1 MASQPQRRDIAS
13 FFKPFAQTIPAK
25 RPLPS
30 LENEEVA
37 YITTKPK
44 QDDEVVYI
52 ATKPKQTDLR
62 TPQSG
67 PRFKNVTSPCWT
79 PIGPDSGGS
88 VKIPIRS
95 PRPKALQEPV
105 ASFSSRLSAQY
116 KGLPAQKRI
125 KDVKSPGPSQQP
137 LSFANLPTST
147 QSVFEDGK
155 VVVVRGSDGD
165 DSDSLSSL
173 DDILGRRKSETAT
186 SSSSPL
192 ELDADE
198 YEAERIRTIFRFTSG
213 RSQPLVGRDK
223 LRELYSKEKD
233 HKVDI
238 GSLMVD
244 HIDDQ
249 EIEGNV
255 AKAIQGYEASKQEEE
270 RSRAQGD
277 IDRNLLAAVV
287 AEAPGASD
295 DMSRLMSAVERTEA
309 LNIDR
314 SWSFFGP
321 RGPQTPTVKPVE
333 IVTNVQWNNWW
344 RESLQDDEC
353 RSRTFLSG
361 YIGEAWS
368 YGQLPDEFIQWTFEN
383 IAQEPKDELRRSY
396 VQAFRQVKSEWV
408 RSQVDPATVGRIFL
422 SIGASQN
429 SVSCEDLIEPAAYI
443 SRSHEA
449 PDYRHLLSVIEMF
462 LVMAPHLEASAHQKL
477 LAIMARLS
485 LDAHIMA
492 DARVSVAVEDGLAE
506 LIELSTQKDN
516 PAVAQSFVTDLGTC
530 LIDPTLQAQLLKH
543 ILSTSPLTACI
554 RIQLAHR
561 FLLGTNW
568 AFEVDVASTFIDI
581 TALTCYLDSG
591 AFDTTFRSPSRRPDY
606 ANMTAQTYIL
616 DIAIADGGRPASFAS
631 RIDEVAFNRKVDK
644 LADRVK
650 AIFASIADTGASHM
664 RRTEAKEALQAL
676 HYRLLYAVRTEP
688 RPKKN
693 VFGGRDGDEYRAE
706 ERSKGF
712 MSKFLARKKDKESS
726 QGERP
731 DLIPNDSSQ
740 ASKSESEELIR
751 RQLSLDV

>member
-25 RPLPS
+25 RPPPS
-30 LENEEVA
+30 LE
-37 YITTKPK
+37 
-44 QDDEVVYI
+44 DDQVIYI
-52 ATKPKQTDLR
+52 ATKPKPTDLR

-67 PRFKNVTSPCWT
+67 SRFKNVTSSPYLS

-116 KGLPAQKRI
+116 KGLPAQRRI
-125 KDVKSPGPSQQP
+125 NDVKSPRPSQQP
-137 LSFANLPTST
+137 LSFANLPSST
-147 QSVFEDGK
+147 QSVFEGGK
-155 VVVVRGSDGD
+155 VVAVRGSDDD

-173 DDILGRRKSETAT
+173 DDILGRKKSETAT
-186 SSSSPL
+186 SSSSPI

-223 LRELYSKEKD
+223 LRELYSKEKN

-249 EIEGNV
+249 EVEGNV
-255 AKAIQGYEASKQEEE
+255 AKAMQGYEASKQEEE
-270 RSRAQGD
+270 CSRVQGD
-277 IDRNLLAAVV
+277 INQNLLAAVMAGAP
-287 AEAPGASD
+287 AESD
-295 DMSRLMSAVERTEA
+295 DISRLMSAVERTEA

-321 RGPQTPTVKPVE
+321 GSPQPPAVKPIQ
-333 IVTNVQWNNWW
+333 IVPDVHWSSGW

-368 YGQLPDEFIQWTFEN
+368 YGQLPNEFIQWTFES
-383 IAQEPKDELRRSY
+383 IVQEPKDELRRSY
-396 VQAFRQVKSEWV
+396 VQAFRHVKSEWV
-408 RSQVDPATVGRIFL
+408 RSQVDPATIERIFL
-422 SIGASQN
+422 SIGASHK

-449 PDYRHLLSVIEMF
+449 PDYRHLLSVVEMF
-462 LVMAPHLEASAHQKL
+462 MVMAPYLETSAHQKL

-485 LDAHIMA
+485 LDAHVMA

-506 LIELSTQKDN
+506 LIELSTQKHN
-516 PAVAQSFVTDLGTC
+516 PAIAQTLVTDLGTR

-543 ILSTSPLTACI
+543 ILSTSPLTAYI

-568 AFEVDVASTFIDI
+568 SFEVDVAPPSIDI
-581 TALTCYLDSG
+581 SALTRYLDSG
-591 AFDTTFRSPSRRPDY
+591 PFDTTFRSPSRRPDY

-631 RIDEVAFNRKVDK
+631 RTDEVAFNRKVDK

-706 ERSKGF
+706 EKSKGF
-712 MSKFLARKKDKESS
+712 MSKFLTRKKDQQSL
-726 QGERP
+726 QGESRG
-731 DLIPNDSSQ
+731 LIPNDSSQ
-740 ASKSESEELIR
+740 TSKSESEDLIR
-751 RQLSLDV
+751 RQLSLGV

>member
-1 MASQPQRRDIAS
+1 
-13 FFKPFAQTIPAK
+13 
-25 RPLPS
+25 
-30 LENEEVA
+30 
-37 YITTKPK
+37 
-44 QDDEVVYI
+44 
-52 ATKPKQTDLR
+52 
-62 TPQSG
+62 
-67 PRFKNVTSPCWT
+67 
-79 PIGPDSGGS
+79 
-88 VKIPIRS
+88 
-95 PRPKALQEPV
+95 
-105 ASFSSRLSAQY
+105 
-116 KGLPAQKRI
+116 
-125 KDVKSPGPSQQP
+125 
-137 LSFANLPTST
+137 LSFANLPSST
-147 QSVFEDGK
+147 QSVFEGGK
-155 VVVVRGSDGD
+155 VVAVRGSDDD
-165 DSDSLSSL
+165 DSASLSSL

-198 YEAERIRTIFRFTSG
+198 YEAERIRTILRFTSG

-249 EIEGNV
+249 EVEGNV

-270 RSRAQGD
+270 RSRVHGD

-287 AEAPGASD
+287 AGAPGATD
-295 DMSRLMSAVERTEA
+295 GMSRLMSAVERTEA

-321 RGPQTPTVKPVE
+321 GGPKTLAVNPIEVVPD
-333 IVTNVQWNNWW
+333 VQWSNRW

-368 YGQLPDEFIQWTFEN
+368 YGQLPDEFIQWTFES
-383 IAQEPKDELRRSY
+383 IVQEPKNELRRSY
-396 VQAFRQVKSEWV
+396 VQAFRHVKSEWV
-408 RSQVDPATVGRIFL
+408 RSHVDPVTVERIFL
-422 SIGASQN
+422 SIGASQK

-449 PDYRHLLSVIEMF
+449 PDYRYLLSVIEMF
-462 LVMAPHLEASAHQKL
+462 MVMAPHLEASAHQKL

-485 LDAHIMA
+485 LDAHVMA

-506 LIELSTQKDN
+506 LIELSTQKGN
-516 PAVAQSFVTDLGTC
+516 PAVAQSLVTDLGTC
-530 LIDPTLQAQLLKH
+530 LIDPTLQAQLLKY
-543 ILSTSPLTACI
+543 IPSTSPLTACI

-568 AFEVDVASTFIDI
+568 GSEVYVASTSIDI
-581 TALTCYLDSG
+581 TALTRYLDSG
-591 AFDTTFRSPSRRPDY
+591 PFDTTFRSPSKRPDY

-631 RIDEVAFNRKVDK
+631 RTDEVAFNRKVDK

-712 MSKFLARKKDKESS
+712 MSKFLARKKNKQSS
-726 QGERP
+726 QEERR

-740 ASKSESEELIR
+740 VSKSESEELIR

>member
-25 RPLPS
+25 RPPPS
-30 LENEEVA
+30 LE
-37 YITTKPK
+37 
-44 QDDEVVYI
+44 DDQVVYI
-52 ATKPKQTDLR
+52 ATKPKPTDLR

-67 PRFKNVTSPCWT
+67 SRFKNVASSPYWS

-88 VKIPIRS
+88 VKIAIRS

-116 KGLPAQKRI
+116 KGSPVQRRI
-125 KDVKSPGPSQQP
+125 KDVKSPGSSQQP
-137 LSFANLPTST
+137 LSFANLPSST

-155 VVVVRGSDGD
+155 VVAVRGSDDD

-186 SSSSPL
+186 SSSSPI

-249 EIEGNV
+249 EVEGNV
-255 AKAIQGYEASKQEEE
+255 AKAMQGYEASKQEEE
-270 RSRAQGD
+270 RSRVQGD
-277 IDRNLLAAVV
+277 INQNLLAAVMAGAP
-287 AEAPGASD
+287 AESD
-295 DMSRLMSAVERTEA
+295 GMSRLMSAVERTEA

-321 RGPQTPTVKPVE
+321 GNPQPPAVKPIQ
-333 IVTNVQWNNWW
+333 IVPDVQWSNGW

-368 YGQLPDEFIQWTFEN
+368 YGQLPNEFIQWTFES
-383 IAQEPKDELRRSY
+383 IVQEPNDELRRSY
-396 VQAFRQVKSEWV
+396 VQAFRHIKSEWV
-408 RSQVDPATVGRIFL
+408 RSQVDAATIGRIFL
-422 SIGASQN
+422 SIGASQK

-449 PDYRHLLSVIEMF
+449 PDYRHLLSVVEMF
-462 LVMAPHLEASAHQKL
+462 MIMAPYLETSAHQKL

-485 LDAHIMA
+485 LDAHVMA

-516 PAVAQSFVTDLGTC
+516 PAIAQTLVTDLGTC

-543 ILSTSPLTACI
+543 MLSTSPLTACI

-568 AFEVDVASTFIDI
+568 NSEVDVASPSINIST
-581 TALTCYLDSG
+581 LTRYLDSG
-591 AFDTTFRSPSRRPDY
+591 PFDTTFRSPSRRPDY

-631 RIDEVAFNRKVDK
+631 RTDEVAFNRKVDK

-712 MSKFLARKKDKESS
+712 MSKFLTRKKDQQSLRGES
-726 QGERP
+726 R
-731 DLIPNDSSQ
+731 DLIPNNSSQ
-740 ASKSESEELIR
+740 RSKPESEDLIR
-751 RQLSLDV
+751 RQLSLDI

>member
-1 MASQPQRRDIAS
+1 MASQPQKRDIAS

-25 RPLPS
+25 RPPPS
-30 LENEEVA
+30 HE
-37 YITTKPK
+37 
-44 QDDEVVYI
+44 DDQVVYI
-52 ATKPKQTDLR
+52 ATKPKPTDLR

-67 PRFKNVTSPCWT
+67 SRFKNVASSPYRS

-116 KGLPAQKRI
+116 KGLPAQRRI
-125 KDVKSPGPSQQP
+125 KDVKSPGPSQQA

-147 QSVFEDGK
+147 QSVFEGGK
-155 VVVVRGSDGD
+155 VVAVRSSDDD

-186 SSSSPL
+186 SSSSPI

-249 EIEGNV
+249 EVEGNV

-270 RSRAQGD
+270 RSRVQGD
-277 IDRNLLAAVV
+277 INQNLLAAVMAGAP
-287 AEAPGASD
+287 AESD
-295 DMSRLMSAVERTEA
+295 GISRLMSAVERTEA

-321 RGPQTPTVKPVE
+321 GNPQPPAVKPIQ
-333 IVTNVQWNNWW
+333 IVPDVQWSNEW

-368 YGQLPDEFIQWTFEN
+368 YGQLPNEFIQWTFES
-383 IAQEPKDELRRSY
+383 IVQEPKDELRRSY
-396 VQAFRQVKSEWV
+396 VQAFRHIKSEWV
-408 RSQVDPATVGRIFL
+408 RSQVDAATIGRIFL
-422 SIGASQN
+422 SIGASQK

-449 PDYRHLLSVIEMF
+449 PDYRHLLSVVEMF
-462 LVMAPHLEASAHQKL
+462 MVMAPYLETSAHQKL

-485 LDAHIMA
+485 LDAHVMA
-492 DARVSVAVEDGLAE
+492 DARVSVAVENGLAE

-516 PAVAQSFVTDLGTC
+516 PAIAQTLVTDLGTC

-568 AFEVDVASTFIDI
+568 DFEVDVASPSIDI
-581 TALTCYLDSG
+581 SALTRYLDSG
-591 AFDTTFRSPSRRPDY
+591 PFDTTFRSPSRRPDY

-631 RIDEVAFNRKVDK
+631 RTNEVAFNRKVDK

-712 MSKFLARKKDKESS
+712 MSKFLTRKKDQQSLRGES
-726 QGERP
+726 R

-740 ASKSESEELIR
+740 PSKSESENLIR

>member
-25 RPLPS
+25 RPPPS
-30 LENEEVA
+30 LE
-37 YITTKPK
+37 
-44 QDDEVVYI
+44 DDQVIYI
-52 ATKPKQTDLR
+52 ATKPKPTDLR

-67 PRFKNVTSPCWT
+67 SRFKNVTSSPYLS

-116 KGLPAQKRI
+116 KGLPAQRRI
-125 KDVKSPGPSQQP
+125 NDVKSPRPSQQP
-137 LSFANLPTST
+137 LSFANLPSST
-147 QSVFEDGK
+147 QSVFEGGK
-155 VVVVRGSDGD
+155 VVAVRGSDDD

-173 DDILGRRKSETAT
+173 DDILGRKKSETAT
-186 SSSSPL
+186 STSSPI

-223 LRELYSKEKD
+223 LRELYSKEKN

-249 EIEGNV
+249 EVEGNV
-255 AKAIQGYEASKQEEE
+255 AKAMQGYEASKQEEE
-270 RSRAQGD
+270 CSRVQGD
-277 IDRNLLAAVV
+277 INQNLLAAVMAGAP
-287 AEAPGASD
+287 AESD
-295 DMSRLMSAVERTEA
+295 DISRLMSAVERTEA

-321 RGPQTPTVKPVE
+321 GSPQPPAVKPIQ
-333 IVTNVQWNNWW
+333 IVPDVHWSSGW

-368 YGQLPDEFIQWTFEN
+368 YGQLPNEFIQWTFES
-383 IAQEPKDELRRSY
+383 IVQEPKDELRRSY
-396 VQAFRQVKSEWV
+396 VQAFRHVKSEWV
-408 RSQVDPATVGRIFL
+408 RSQVDPATIERIFL
-422 SIGASQN
+422 SIGASHK

-449 PDYRHLLSVIEMF
+449 PDYRHLLSVVEMF
-462 LVMAPHLEASAHQKL
+462 MVMAPYLETSAHQKL

-485 LDAHIMA
+485 LDAHVMA

-506 LIELSTQKDN
+506 LIELSTQKHN
-516 PAVAQSFVTDLGTC
+516 PAIAQTLVTDLGTR

-543 ILSTSPLTACI
+543 ILSTSPLTAYI

-568 AFEVDVASTFIDI
+568 SFEVDVAPPSIDI
-581 TALTCYLDSG
+581 SALTRYLDSG
-591 AFDTTFRSPSRRPDY
+591 PFDTTFRSPSRRPDY

-631 RIDEVAFNRKVDK
+631 RTDEVAFNRKVDK

-706 ERSKGF
+706 EKSKGF
-712 MSKFLARKKDKESS
+712 MSKFLTRKKDQQSL
-726 QGERP
+726 QGESRG
-731 DLIPNDSSQ
+731 LIPNDSSQ
-740 ASKSESEELIR
+740 TSKSESEDLIR
-751 RQLSLDV
+751 RQLSLGV

>member
-1 MASQPQRRDIAS
+1 MASQTQRRDIAS
-13 FFKPFAQTIPAK
+13 FFKPSAQTIPAK
-25 RPLPS
+25 RPPPS
-30 LENEEVA
+30 LE
-37 YITTKPK
+37 
-44 QDDEVVYI
+44 DDQVVYI
-52 ATKPKQTDLR
+52 ATKPKPTNLR

-67 PRFKNVTSPCWT
+67 PRFKNVTSPYWS
-79 PIGPDSGGS
+79 PIRSGSGGS

-105 ASFSSRLSAQY
+105 ASFSSRLSAEY
-116 KGLPAQKRI
+116 KGLPAQRRI
-125 KDVKSPGPSQQP
+125 KDVKSPGSSQQP
-137 LSFANLPTST
+137 LSFANLPSST

-155 VVVVRGSDGD
+155 VVAVRGSDDD

-173 DDILGRRKSETAT
+173 DDILGQRKSETAT
-186 SSSSPL
+186 SSSSPI

-223 LRELYSKEKD
+223 LRELHSKEKD

-249 EIEGNV
+249 EVEGNV
-255 AKAIQGYEASKQEEE
+255 AKAMQGYEASKQEEE
-270 RSRAQGD
+270 RSRVQGD
-277 IDRNLLAAVV
+277 IDQNLLAAVV
-287 AEAPGASD
+287 AGAPAESD
-295 DMSRLMSAVERTEA
+295 GMSRLMSAVERTEA

-321 RGPQTPTVKPVE
+321 GNLQPPAVKPIQ
-333 IVTNVQWNNWW
+333 IVPDVQWSNRWQ
-344 RESLQDDEC
+344 ESLQDDEC
-353 RSRTFLSG
+353 RNRTFLSG
-361 YIGEAWS
+361 YMGEAWS
-368 YGQLPDEFIQWTFEN
+368 NGQLPNEFIQWTFES
-383 IAQEPKDELRRSY
+383 IVQEPKDELRRSY
-396 VQAFRQVKSEWV
+396 VQAFRHIKSEWV
-408 RSQVDPATVGRIFL
+408 RSQVDPAAIGRMFL
-422 SIGASQN
+422 SVGASQK
-429 SVSCEDLIEPAAYI
+429 SVSCDDLIEPAAYI

-449 PDYRHLLSVIEMF
+449 PDYRHLLSVVEMF
-462 LVMAPHLEASAHQKL
+462 MVMAPYLETSAHQKL

-485 LDAHIMA
+485 LDAHVMA

-506 LIELSTQKDN
+506 LIELSTQKNN
-516 PAVAQSFVTDLGTC
+516 PAIAQTLITDLGTC

-568 AFEVDVASTFIDI
+568 GFEVDVASPSIDI
-581 TALTCYLDSG
+581 TALTRYLDSG
-591 AFDTTFRSPSRRPDY
+591 PFDTTFRSPSRRPDY

-631 RIDEVAFNRKVDK
+631 RTDEVAFNRKVDK

-706 ERSKGF
+706 EKSKGF
-712 MSKFLARKKDKESS
+712 MSKFLTRKKDKQSLQRESRDS
-726 QGERP
+726 
-731 DLIPNDSSQ
+731 IPNDSSQ
-740 ASKSESEELIR
+740 ASKSESEDLIR

>member
-1 MASQPQRRDIAS
+1 MASQTQRRDIAS
-13 FFKPFAQTIPAK
+13 FFKPSAQTIPAK
-25 RPLPS
+25 RPPPS
-30 LENEEVA
+30 LE
-37 YITTKPK
+37 
-44 QDDEVVYI
+44 DDQVVYI
-52 ATKPKQTDLR
+52 ATKPKPTNLR

-67 PRFKNVTSPCWT
+67 PRFKNVTSPYWS
-79 PIGPDSGGS
+79 PIRSGSGGS

-105 ASFSSRLSAQY
+105 ASFSSRLSAEY
-116 KGLPAQKRI
+116 KGLPAQRRI
-125 KDVKSPGPSQQP
+125 KDVKSPGSSQQP
-137 LSFANLPTST
+137 LSFANLPSST

-155 VVVVRGSDGD
+155 VVAVRGSDDD

-173 DDILGRRKSETAT
+173 DDILGQRKSETAT
-186 SSSSPL
+186 SSSSPI

-223 LRELYSKEKD
+223 LRELHSKEKD

-249 EIEGNV
+249 EVEGNV
-255 AKAIQGYEASKQEEE
+255 AKAMQGYEASKQEEE
-270 RSRAQGD
+270 RSRVQGD
-277 IDRNLLAAVV
+277 IDQNLLAAVV
-287 AEAPGASD
+287 AGAPADSD
-295 DMSRLMSAVERTEA
+295 GMSRLMSAVERTEA

-321 RGPQTPTVKPVE
+321 GSLQPPAVKPIQ
-333 IVTNVQWNNWW
+333 IVPDVQWSNRWQ
-344 RESLQDDEC
+344 ESLQDDEC
-353 RSRTFLSG
+353 RNRTFLSG
-361 YIGEAWS
+361 YMNEAWS
-368 YGQLPDEFIQWTFEN
+368 NGQLPNEFIQWTFES
-383 IAQEPKDELRRSY
+383 IVQEPKDELRRSY
-396 VQAFRQVKSEWV
+396 VQAFRHVKSEWV
-408 RSQVDPATVGRIFL
+408 RSQVDPATIGRMFL
-422 SIGASQN
+422 SIGASQK
-429 SVSCEDLIEPAAYI
+429 SVSCDDLIEPAAYI

-449 PDYRHLLSVIEMF
+449 PDYRHLLSVVEMF
-462 LVMAPHLEASAHQKL
+462 MVMAPYLETSAHQKL

-485 LDAHIMA
+485 LDAHVMA

-506 LIELSTQKDN
+506 LIELSTQKNN
-516 PAVAQSFVTDLGTC
+516 PAIAQTLITDLGTC

-568 AFEVDVASTFIDI
+568 GFEVDVASPSIDI
-581 TALTCYLDSG
+581 TALTRYLDSG
-591 AFDTTFRSPSRRPDY
+591 PFDTTFRSPSRRPDY

-631 RIDEVAFNRKVDK
+631 RTDEVAFNRKVDK

-706 ERSKGF
+706 EKSKGF
-712 MSKFLARKKDKESS
+712 MSKFLTRKKDK
-726 QGERP
+726 
-731 DLIPNDSSQ
+731 
-740 ASKSESEELIR
+740 
-751 RQLSLDV
+751 

>member
-1 MASQPQRRDIAS
+1 MASQTQRRDIAS
-13 FFKPFAQTIPAK
+13 FFKPSAQTIPAK
-25 RPLPS
+25 RPPPS
-30 LENEEVA
+30 LE
-37 YITTKPK
+37 
-44 QDDEVVYI
+44 DDQVVYI
-52 ATKPKQTDLR
+52 ATKPKPTNLR

-67 PRFKNVTSPCWT
+67 PRFKNVTSPYWS
-79 PIGPDSGGS
+79 PIRSGSGGS

-105 ASFSSRLSAQY
+105 ASFSSRLSAEY
-116 KGLPAQKRI
+116 KGLPAQRRI
-125 KDVKSPGPSQQP
+125 KDVKSPGSSQQP
-137 LSFANLPTST
+137 LSFANLPSST

-155 VVVVRGSDGD
+155 VVAVRGSDDD

-173 DDILGRRKSETAT
+173 DDILGQRKSETAT
-186 SSSSPL
+186 SSSSPI

-223 LRELYSKEKD
+223 LRELHSKEKD

-249 EIEGNV
+249 EVEGNV
-255 AKAIQGYEASKQEEE
+255 AKAMQGYEASKQEEE
-270 RSRAQGD
+270 RSRVQGD
-277 IDRNLLAAVV
+277 IDQNLLAAVV
-287 AEAPGASD
+287 AGAPADSD
-295 DMSRLMSAVERTEA
+295 GMSRLMSAVERTEA

-321 RGPQTPTVKPVE
+321 GSLQPPAVKPIQ
-333 IVTNVQWNNWW
+333 IVPDVQWSNRWQ
-344 RESLQDDEC
+344 ESLQDDEC
-353 RSRTFLSG
+353 RNRTFLSG
-361 YIGEAWS
+361 YMGEAWS
-368 YGQLPDEFIQWTFEN
+368 NGQLPNEFIQWTFES
-383 IAQEPKDELRRSY
+383 IVQEPKDELRRSY
-396 VQAFRQVKSEWV
+396 VQAFRHVKSEWV
-408 RSQVDPATVGRIFL
+408 RSQVDPATIGRMFL
-422 SIGASQN
+422 SIGASQK
-429 SVSCEDLIEPAAYI
+429 SVSCDDLIEPAAYI

-449 PDYRHLLSVIEMF
+449 PDYRHLLSVVEMF
-462 LVMAPHLEASAHQKL
+462 MVMAPYLETSTHQKL

-485 LDAHIMA
+485 LDAHVMA

-506 LIELSTQKDN
+506 LIELSTQKNN
-516 PAVAQSFVTDLGTC
+516 PAIAQTLITDLGTC

-568 AFEVDVASTFIDI
+568 GFEVDVASPSIDI
-581 TALTCYLDSG
+581 TALTRYLDSG
-591 AFDTTFRSPSRRPDY
+591 PFDTTFRSPSRRPDY

-631 RIDEVAFNRKVDK
+631 RTDEVAFNRKVDK

-706 ERSKGF
+706 EKSKGF
-712 MSKFLARKKDKESS
+712 MSKFLTRKKDKLSLQRESRDS
-726 QGERP
+726 
-731 DLIPNDSSQ
+731 IPNDSSQ
-740 ASKSESEELIR
+740 ASKSESEDLIR

>member
-1 MASQPQRRDIAS
+1 MASQTQRRDIAS
-13 FFKPFAQTIPAK
+13 FFKPSAQTIPAK
-25 RPLPS
+25 RPPPS
-30 LENEEVA
+30 LE
-37 YITTKPK
+37 
-44 QDDEVVYI
+44 DDQVVYI
-52 ATKPKQTDLR
+52 ATKPKPTNLR

-67 PRFKNVTSPCWT
+67 PRFKNVTSPYWS
-79 PIGPDSGGS
+79 PIRSGSGGS

-105 ASFSSRLSAQY
+105 ASFSSRLSAEY
-116 KGLPAQKRI
+116 KSLPAQRRI
-125 KDVKSPGPSQQP
+125 KDVKSPGSSQQP
-137 LSFANLPTST
+137 LSFANLPSST

-155 VVVVRGSDGD
+155 VVAVRGSDDD

-173 DDILGRRKSETAT
+173 DDILGQRKSETAT
-186 SSSSPL
+186 SSSSPI

-223 LRELYSKEKD
+223 LRELHSKEKD

-249 EIEGNV
+249 EVEGNV
-255 AKAIQGYEASKQEEE
+255 AKAMQGYEASKQEEE
-270 RSRAQGD
+270 RSRVQGD
-277 IDRNLLAAVV
+277 IDQNLLAAVV
-287 AEAPGASD
+287 AGAPAESD
-295 DMSRLMSAVERTEA
+295 GMSRLMSAVERTEA

-321 RGPQTPTVKPVE
+321 GSLQPPAVKPIQ
-333 IVTNVQWNNWW
+333 IVPDVQWSNRWQ
-344 RESLQDDEC
+344 ESLQDDEC
-353 RSRTFLSG
+353 RNRTFLSG
-361 YIGEAWS
+361 YMGEAWS
-368 YGQLPDEFIQWTFEN
+368 NGQLPNEFIQWTFES
-383 IAQEPKDELRRSY
+383 IVQEPKDELRRSY
-396 VQAFRQVKSEWV
+396 VQAFRHVKSEWV
-408 RSQVDPATVGRIFL
+408 RSQVDPATIGRMFL
-422 SIGASQN
+422 SIGASQK
-429 SVSCEDLIEPAAYI
+429 SVSCDDLIEPAAYI

-449 PDYRHLLSVIEMF
+449 PDYRHLLSVVEMF
-462 LVMAPHLEASAHQKL
+462 MVMAPYLETSAHQKL

-485 LDAHIMA
+485 LDAHVMA

-506 LIELSTQKDN
+506 LIELSTQKNN
-516 PAVAQSFVTDLGTC
+516 PAIAQTLITDLGTC

-568 AFEVDVASTFIDI
+568 GFEVDVASPSIDI
-581 TALTCYLDSG
+581 TALTRYLDSG
-591 AFDTTFRSPSRRPDY
+591 PFDTTFRSPSRRPDY

-631 RIDEVAFNRKVDK
+631 RTDEVAFNRKVDK

-706 ERSKGF
+706 EKSKGF
-712 MSKFLARKKDKESS
+712 MSKFLTRKKDK
-726 QGERP
+726 Q
-731 DLIPNDSSQ
+731 
-740 ASKSESEELIR
+740 
-751 RQLSLDV
+751 SLQREPGLDTQ

>member
-1 MASQPQRRDIAS
+1 MASQTQRRDIAS
-13 FFKPFAQTIPAK
+13 FFKPSAQTIPAK
-25 RPLPS
+25 RPPPS
-30 LENEEVA
+30 LE
-37 YITTKPK
+37 
-44 QDDEVVYI
+44 DDQVVYI
-52 ATKPKQTDLR
+52 ATKPKPTNLR

-67 PRFKNVTSPCWT
+67 PRFKNVTSPYWS
-79 PIGPDSGGS
+79 PIRSGSGGS

-105 ASFSSRLSAQY
+105 ASFSSRLSAEY
-116 KGLPAQKRI
+116 KGLPAQRRI
-125 KDVKSPGPSQQP
+125 KDVKSPGSSQQP
-137 LSFANLPTST
+137 LSFANLPSST

-155 VVVVRGSDGD
+155 VVAVRGSDDD

-173 DDILGRRKSETAT
+173 DDILGQRKSETAT
-186 SSSSPL
+186 SSSSPI

-223 LRELYSKEKD
+223 LRELHSKEKD

-249 EIEGNV
+249 EVEGNV
-255 AKAIQGYEASKQEEE
+255 AKAMQGYEASKQEEE
-270 RSRAQGD
+270 RSRVQGD
-277 IDRNLLAAVV
+277 IDQNLLAAVV
-287 AEAPGASD
+287 AGAPAESD
-295 DMSRLMSAVERTEA
+295 GMSRLMSAVERTEA

-321 RGPQTPTVKPVE
+321 GNLQPPAVKP
-333 IVTNVQWNNWW
+333 IQIAPDVQWSNRWQ
-344 RESLQDDEC
+344 ESLQDDEC
-353 RSRTFLSG
+353 RNRTFLSG
-361 YIGEAWS
+361 YMGEAWS
-368 YGQLPDEFIQWTFEN
+368 NGQLPNEFIQWTFES
-383 IAQEPKDELRRSY
+383 IVQEPKDELRRSH
-396 VQAFRQVKSEWV
+396 VQAFRHIKSEWV
-408 RSQVDPATVGRIFL
+408 RSQVDPATIERMFL
-422 SIGASQN
+422 SIGASQK
-429 SVSCEDLIEPAAYI
+429 SVSCDDLIEPAAYI

-449 PDYRHLLSVIEMF
+449 PDYRHLLSVVEMF
-462 LVMAPHLEASAHQKL
+462 MVMAPYLETSAHQKL

-485 LDAHIMA
+485 LDAHVMA

-506 LIELSTQKDN
+506 LIELSTQKNN
-516 PAVAQSFVTDLGTC
+516 PAIAQTLITDLGTC

-568 AFEVDVASTFIDI
+568 GFEVDVASPSIDI
-581 TALTCYLDSG
+581 TALTRYLDSG
-591 AFDTTFRSPSRRPDY
+591 PFDTTFRSPSRRPDY

-631 RIDEVAFNRKVDK
+631 RTDEVAFNRKVDK

-693 VFGGRDGDEYRAE
+693 VFGGRDGDQYRAE
-706 ERSKGF
+706 EKSKGF
-712 MSKFLARKKDKESS
+712 MSKFLTRKKDKLSLQRESRDS
-726 QGERP
+726 
-731 DLIPNDSSQ
+731 IPNDSSQ
-740 ASKSESEELIR
+740 ASKSESEDLIR

>member
-25 RPLPS
+25 RPPPS
-30 LENEEVA
+30 LE
-37 YITTKPK
+37 
-44 QDDEVVYI
+44 DDQVIYI
-52 ATKPKQTDLR
+52 ATKPKPTDLR

-67 PRFKNVTSPCWT
+67 SRFKNATSSPYRS

-88 VKIPIRS
+88 VKIPYRS

-116 KGLPAQKRI
+116 KGLPAQRRI
-125 KDVKSPGPSQQP
+125 NDVKSPGPSQQP
-137 LSFANLPTST
+137 LSFANLPSST
-147 QSVFEDGK
+147 QTVFEGGK
-155 VVVVRGSDGD
+155 VVAVRGSDDD

-173 DDILGRRKSETAT
+173 DDILGRKKSETAT
-186 SSSSPL
+186 SSSSPI

-249 EIEGNV
+249 EVEGNV
-255 AKAIQGYEASKQEEE
+255 AKAMQGYEASKQEEE
-270 RSRAQGD
+270 CSRVQGD
-277 IDRNLLAAVV
+277 INQNLLAAVMAGAP
-287 AEAPGASD
+287 AESD
-295 DMSRLMSAVERTEA
+295 DISRLMSAVERTEA

-321 RGPQTPTVKPVE
+321 GSPQPPAVKPIQ
-333 IVTNVQWNNWW
+333 IVPDVHWSNGW

-368 YGQLPDEFIQWTFEN
+368 YGQLPNEFIQWTFES
-383 IAQEPKDELRRSY
+383 IVQEPKDELRRSY
-396 VQAFRQVKSEWV
+396 VQAFRHVKSEWV
-408 RSQVDPATVGRIFL
+408 RSQVDPATIERIFL
-422 SIGASQN
+422 SIGASHK

-449 PDYRHLLSVIEMF
+449 PDYRHLLSVVEMF
-462 LVMAPHLEASAHQKL
+462 MVMSPYLETSAHQKL
-477 LAIMARLS
+477 LAIIARLS
-485 LDAHIMA
+485 LDAHVMA

-516 PAVAQSFVTDLGTC
+516 PAIAQTLVTDLGTR
-530 LIDPTLQAQLLKH
+530 LVDPTLQAQLLKH

-568 AFEVDVASTFIDI
+568 SFEVDVASPSIDI
-581 TALTCYLDSG
+581 SALTRYLDSG
-591 AFDTTFRSPSRRPDY
+591 PFDTTFRSPSKRPDY

-631 RIDEVAFNRKVDK
+631 RTDEVAFNRKVDK

-676 HYRLLYAVRTEP
+676 HYRLLYAVRMEP

-706 ERSKGF
+706 EKSKGF
-712 MSKFLARKKDKESS
+712 MSKFLTRKKDQQSL
-726 QGERP
+726 QGESRG
-731 DLIPNDSSQ
+731 LIPNDSS
-740 ASKSESEELIR
+740 
-751 RQLSLDV
+751 